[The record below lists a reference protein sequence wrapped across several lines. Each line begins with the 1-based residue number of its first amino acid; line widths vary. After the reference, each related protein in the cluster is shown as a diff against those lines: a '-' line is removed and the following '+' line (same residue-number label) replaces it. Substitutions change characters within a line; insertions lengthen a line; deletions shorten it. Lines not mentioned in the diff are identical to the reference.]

1 MVFSSMWPLAFL
13 AVIPIIII
21 LYLLK
26 PRGTDT
32 EISSNI
38 LWEKLFKNVASKTFF
53 EKFVQDL
60 LMYLQILIMIILVL
74 ALMAPQIMLRT
85 RTGGST
91 VLVIDNSLSM
101 QHAGADGRSRLDEA
115 KARALSYV
123 TAATG
128 DVSVI
133 SVSGESRILIAS
145 TRDNSSLKSV
155 ISGLNAADREGSFA
169 DAYQMI
175 DSLHAD
181 HVVVYTDGDGVEGV
195 SEYAQELKAQVIN
208 VGKPVYNV
216 SLDYMA
222 MTEKG
227 ASADGGV
234 MADATVRYTNYGDEA
249 ANFELTFY
257 DADGSILAVKAVRV
271 EAGASASVLAEDIVV
286 KGDYI
291 SAKLSTV
298 NYEGGK
304 NKDSLSADNEICA
317 LRISASSA
325 KGLLVSAGNSFV
337 ERAYFAS
344 TGTDLTRAANDN
356 VLAASAYDVVIYDAG
371 YSKNYTPTVSDKESE
386 SKKDATGKVN
396 FFDIAASGKAKKQN
410 VLVEVKDCELTKG
423 LGDFTLG
430 VNLTNTF
437 DKPDWATSFM
447 ESGGE
452 CVGYYG
458 VNGDHKEVVMGFDI
472 RESDF
477 ALKAEFPVFI
487 AETVSYLADSHLLAK
502 NSYELGEALEFNPSA
517 EDDSAERKIF
527 RIEGGEE
534 TETLTFDKAGLYAI
548 NAGDHREYFNVKLGT
563 AGRDGRKDAADISGF
578 GNAEAVLAKQSLRN
592 ALLIL
597 AIVLLVI
604 EWILYVRRMNYKKK
618 FYLIART
625 VILLLVILALMGLK
639 IPKNTKETT
648 TVFLVDMSVSDT
660 ENLEAFDEYISNSL
674 KKLPPNNRYAII
686 SFGRDAVVEQFVTD
700 RNMYM
705 GLSGEADETA
715 TNFEMALQRASAL
728 LPTDTASRIVV
739 LTDGRETAGNLE
751 NVKGLFEGGDI
762 SLEAVVIPADTKN
775 DVYLSDVE
783 MPDVLH
789 QGEEYYI
796 TVKAQSNYDTNAVIE
811 IYSGDKL
818 VASEEVTLKKGSN
831 SFVFEEEVSEEALE
845 SYEVKIRAEG
855 DGCAENDS
863 YSAYSRVEEAP
874 KVMVLRGSAENSMA
888 FEKLLEAAHVNAE
901 FVKASKAPDSL
912 MSMLEY
918 RTFILENV
926 YRDELPDGFVDNL
939 ETYVKDYGGGVIC
952 CGGQDS
958 FMVGGYN
965 DTPIET
971 VLPVN
976 MELRGTLEIPS
987 TAIVMVIDHSGSMDM
1002 YVGNGASYLD
1012 VAVESAKR
1020 GVDNMRESDEV
1031 GVLAFDDTYTWA
1043 HRLSY
1048 VDDKEAIKD
1057 DIETIGS
1064 GGGTVIQPALE
1075 EARVALGSS
1084 NAQVRHIILLT
1095 DGYGES
1101 SDFSQVIDRIVNDG
1115 ITLSTVAVGFD
1126 SDTQL
1131 MERLANEAGGRYYFT
1146 DGRSDL
1152 PRIFAQ
1158 EVYMGGDTYIKN
1170 GDYEVL
1176 TGMKHEITDGLFED
1190 GWLNVLGYVAAS
1202 PKEGSSQLLTSA
1214 AGDPLLTVWQYGLG
1228 KTAAWNTDADGKW
1241 TASYSGEDDYAALWK
1256 RLVDFTSGTPAIGD
1270 DYVETENKDG
1280 RTLVTYHTSSYQDS
1294 TAIDGMYTGPD
1305 GQSGEVNFTAR
1316 EPGVYETYL
1325 DTADTGLYYI
1335 NVRRSDNG
1343 QVTGAMM
1350 SGAVVQY
1357 SDEYRFDV
1365 SDAAFNALV
1374 DRYGKHIT
1382 LEDDPFT
1389 KLDIKKAARR
1399 DITPFL
1405 IALAVM
1411 LFLFDIAG
1419 RRFGFDPMF
1428 RKKKRKAVSEEAAEE
1443 LTEEVTEGTPADNGK
1458 KKKKKVK
1465 KTEAAEEELD
1475 TSVLLKRKKD
1485 RNL

>member
-1 MVFSSMWPLAFL
+1 MWPLAFL

-38 LWEKLFKNVASKTFF
+38 LWEKLFKNVSSKTFF

-60 LMYLQILIMIILVL
+60 LMYLQILIMITLIL
-74 ALMAPQIMLRT
+74 ALMAPQIMLKT
-85 RTGGST
+85 TTGGST

-101 QHAGADGRSRLDEA
+101 QHTAADSRSRLDEA
-115 KARALSYV
+115 KARAASYV
-123 TAATG
+123 TAAGG

-145 TRDNSSLKSV
+145 SRDNTALKNA
-155 ISGLNAADREGSFA
+155 ISALNATDREGSFA

-175 DSLHAD
+175 ESLHAD
-181 HVVVYTDGDGVEGV
+181 HVVIYTDGDGAEAAA
-195 SEYAQELKAQVIN
+195 EYAESLKAQVIN
-208 VGKPVYNV
+208 VGKPVFNV

-222 MTEKG
+222 MSEKG
-227 ASADGGV
+227 SAADGGV
-234 MADATVRYTNYGDEA
+234 MADATVRYTNYADEA
-249 ANFELTFY
+249 AGFELTFY
-257 DADGSILAVKAVRV
+257 DADGSILSVKPVRV
-271 EAGASASVLAEDIVV
+271 EAGASASVLAEDINV

-291 SAKLSTV
+291 SAKLSGV
-298 NYEGGK
+298 SYVGGK
-304 NKDSLSADNEICA
+304 NKDSLAADDVIYA
-317 LRISASSA
+317 LRVSASSA

-344 TGTDLTRAANDN
+344 TGTDLTRAGNDN
-356 VLAASAYDVVIYDAG
+356 VLAAGSYDVVIYDAG
-371 YSKNYTPTVSDKESE
+371 YSKKYTPTVSDKETE
-386 SKKDATGKVN
+386 SKKEATQRVN
-396 FFDIAASGKAKKQN
+396 FFDIAAAGKAQKQN
-410 VLVEVKDCELTKG
+410 VLVNVADCELTRG
-423 LGDFTLG
+423 LGEFTIG

-437 DKPDWATSFM
+437 DKPEWATSFM

-458 VNGDHKEVVMGFDI
+458 INGDHKEVVIGFDI

-477 ALKAEFPVFI
+477 ALKAEFPVVI

-517 EDDSAERKIF
+517 EGDTAGRKIV
-527 RIEGGEE
+527 RIDGGSE
-534 TETLTFDKAGLYAI
+534 TETVTFDKAGLYAVD
-548 NAGDHREYFNVKLGT
+548 AGDHREYFNIRLGT
-563 AGRDGRKDAADISGF
+563 AGRDGRKDAPDISGK

-604 EWILYVRRMNYKKK
+604 EWILYVRRMNYRKK
-618 FYLIART
+618 FYLIARS

-639 IPKNTKETT
+639 LPKNTKETT

-705 GLSGEADETA
+705 GLSNEADATA

-728 LPTDTASRIVV
+728 LPSDTASRIVV

-775 DVYLSDVE
+775 DVYLSDVD

-811 IYSGDKL
+811 IYSGASL
-818 VASEEVTLKKGSN
+818 VATEEVTLKKGSN
-831 SFVFEEEVSEEALE
+831 SFVFEEEVSEAALE

-855 DGCAENDS
+855 DGCAENDT

-874 KVMVLRGSAENSMA
+874 KVLVLRGSSENSAA

-901 FVKASKAPDSL
+901 FVKASKAPDTL
-912 MSMLEY
+912 MEMLEY

-926 YRDELPDGFVDNL
+926 YRDELPNGFVDNL
-939 ETYVKDYGGGVIC
+939 ESYVKDYGGGFIC

-958 FMVGGYN
+958 YMIGGYN

-1012 VAVESAKR
+1012 VAVEAAKR
-1020 GVDNMRESDEV
+1020 GVDNMRETDEV
-1031 GVLAFDDTYTWA
+1031 GVLAFDDMYTWA

-1064 GGGTVIQPALE
+1064 GGGTVIMPALE

-1084 NAQVRHIILLT
+1084 DAQIRHIILLT
-1095 DGYGES
+1095 DGYGET

-1131 MERLANEAGGRYYFT
+1131 MEKLANDAGGRYYFT
-1146 DGRSDL
+1146 DGKSDL

-1158 EVYMGGDTYIKN
+1158 EVYMGGDSYIKN

-1176 TGMKHEITDGLFED
+1176 TGMKHEITDGLFES
-1190 GWLNVLGYVAAS
+1190 GWMNILGYVAAS
-1202 PKEGSSQLLTSA
+1202 PKEGSSQLLSSA

-1228 KTAAWNTDADGKW
+1228 KTVAWNTDADGKW

-1256 RLVDFTSGTPAIGD
+1256 RIVDFTSGTPAIGD
-1270 DYVETENKDG
+1270 DYIETENKDG

-1294 TAIDGMYTGPD
+1294 TTIDGMYTGPK
-1305 GQSGEVNFTAR
+1305 GETGEVSFTAR

-1335 NVRRSDNG
+1335 NVRRSDEG
-1343 QVTGAMM
+1343 KITGAMM

-1365 SDAAFNALV
+1365 SDAAFNSLV
-1374 DRYGKHIT
+1374 DTYGKHIT

-1389 KLDIKKAARR
+1389 KLDIKKSARR
-1399 DITPFL
+1399 DITPIL

-1411 LFLFDIAG
+1411 LLLFDIAG
-1419 RRFGFDPMF
+1419 RRFGFEPAF
-1428 RKKKRKAVSEEAAEE
+1428 RKKKRKPVAEEAEEVIEEVSEE
-1443 LTEEVTEGTPADNGK
+1443 TVDDGK
-1458 KKKKKVK
+1458 KKKRKTKKK
-1465 KTEAAEEELD
+1465 AAPAEEELD
-1475 TSVLLKRKKD
+1475 TSALLKRKKD